1 MGTKAPRFDTE
12 NELNEGDTTPTPEV
26 DNMTITAE
34 LTTLNPLVDDT
45 ESTTVAIISIEETDE
60 DVTIVTT
67 AKPNVTADDDEDT
80 ENTNEQETT
89 TSENIIEDAT
99 EPQLEV
105 ETTMDEETSNDAI
118 TTTVQSEEEKE
129 DTTTPRSEYENP
141 DQEFLC
147 KESFK
152 SDENSDIP
160 LECTLTNGEDERTVL
175 IVIPGDSLG
184 GDRNKLFNK
193 NVKIVVKDFMVME
206 RGLGHF
212 LNFCY

>member
-1 MGTKAPRFDTE
+1 MGSSALPEDTPTKAPRFDIE

-45 ESTTVAIISIEETDE
+45 ESTTVAVISIEETDE

-67 AKPNVTADDDEDT
+67 AKPYIPADDEDT

-105 ETTMDEETSNDAI
+105 ETTMDENI
-118 TTTVQSEEEKE
+118 
-129 DTTTPRSEYENP
+129 
-141 DQEFLC
+141 
-147 KESFK
+147 
-152 SDENSDIP
+152 
-160 LECTLTNGEDERTVL
+160 
-175 IVIPGDSLG
+175 
-184 GDRNKLFNK
+184 
-193 NVKIVVKDFMVME
+193 
-206 RGLGHF
+206 
-212 LNFCY
+212 

>member
-1 MGTKAPRFDTE
+1 
-12 NELNEGDTTPTPEV
+12 
-26 DNMTITAE
+26 
-34 LTTLNPLVDDT
+34 
-45 ESTTVAIISIEETDE
+45 
-60 DVTIVTT
+60 
-67 AKPNVTADDDEDT
+67 
-80 ENTNEQETT
+80 
-89 TSENIIEDAT
+89 
-99 EPQLEV
+99 
-105 ETTMDEETSNDAI
+105 MDEETSNNAI
-118 TTTVQSEEEKE
+118 ATTVQSEEEE

-206 RGLGHF
+206 RGPRTLS
-212 LNFCY
+212 

>member
-1 MGTKAPRFDTE
+1 MG
-12 NELNEGDTTPTPEV
+12 
-26 DNMTITAE
+26 
-34 LTTLNPLVDDT
+34 
-45 ESTTVAIISIEETDE
+45 
-60 DVTIVTT
+60 
-67 AKPNVTADDDEDT
+67 DT

-105 ETTMDEETSNDAI
+105 ETTTDEETSNDAI
-118 TTTVQSEEEKE
+118 TTTVPSEEEKE

-160 LECTLTNGEDERTVL
+160 LEGILTNGEDERTVL
-175 IVIPGDSLG
+175 IVIPGESLG

-206 RGLGHF
+206 RGPRTLS
-212 LNFCY
+212 

>member
-67 AKPNVTADDDEDT
+67 AKPNITADDDEDT

-105 ETTMDEETSNDAI
+105 ETTMDEETSNDAM

-175 IVIPGDSLG
+175 IVIPGNSLG
-184 GDRNKLFNK
+184 GDKNKLFNK

-206 RGLGHF
+206 RGPRTLS
-212 LNFCY
+212 

>member
-129 DTTTPRSEYENP
+129 ENP

-184 GDRNKLFNK
+184 GDRNKLLNK
-193 NVKIVVKDFMVME
+193 NVKIVVKAFMVME
-206 RGLGHF
+206 RGPRTLS
-212 LNFCY
+212 